1 MVYLLVLYPT
11 TARRITIGM
20 IILDTIARVDLGQL
34 GPGNR
39 HKSGR
44 VTQAVEACARINR
57 HQCGFL
63 LPERESFYD
72 FLGGLCFSFFS
83 RRERRGRQCF
93 SPDDV

>member
-1 MVYLLVLYPT
+1 MVYLLALYPT

-72 FLGGLCFSFFS
+72 FLGVLMFFFLLS
-83 RRERRGRQCF
+83 SGKKRKAMFPPR
-93 SPDDV
+93 

>member
-72 FLGGLCFSFFS
+72 FLGVLMFFFLFSSGKKRKAMFPP
-83 RRERRGRQCF
+83 R
-93 SPDDV
+93 